1 MTIWYASARARWT
14 LIGAALGSV
23 VLLAATAMALQPDEP
38 EQVLAYPVPWEP
50 PSAAAPPI
58 FPSVPGGPG
67 IVPIL
72 PTSTPPA
79 GDAPTG
85 SAPGGAGPTGPAST
99 SVAVT
104 RLPATHRPTTPPPY
118 VPPPYVPPTYTPP
131 PPSGP
136 NLSLRYDGGADGSS
150 KAYGRSFKDVRDGNM
165 GTFWSPIGTT
175 GEISVKWTSPVTL
188 SRIRIREAPGGG
200 RIGSW
205 RLRNHDNG
213 AILASG
219 NGAGTITFG
228 RVTLRKITFIVL
240 DAAGTPRVGEYE
252 TYAH

>member
-104 RLPATHRPTTPPPY
+104 RLPATHRPTTPPP
-118 VPPPYVPPTYTPP
+118 YTPP